1 MGGLTSLPS
10 NKHIMDKKLNEVLN
24 NANKELK
31 NKKIF
36 QYYKIVVDG
45 DFTNKYNQVELVAN
59 CHHFPITE
67 AETPEEAIAVIKG
80 YMVGLAHGKD
90 NSYPKLCDKKN

>member
-1 MGGLTSLPS
+1 
-10 NKHIMDKKLNEVLN
+10 MDKKLKEVLN

-36 QYYKIVVDG
+36 QHYEIVVDG
-45 DFTNKYNQVELVAN
+45 DFTNEYNQVEIVAN
-59 CHHFPITE
+59 CRHFPITE
-67 AETPEEAIAVIKG
+67 VKTPEEAIAVIKG

-90 NSYPKLCDKKN
+90 NSYPKLCDKNNY